1 MPLKHKTFCRKT
13 FLAKQLRDSRES
25 LYLNFVFCLNPFLR
39 EELSRELL
47 AKMPLKKFLVKNM
60 RNVIF
65 NKNLKHE
72 HIKTLSKT
80 YKIIKNLFGF
90 DRQAFEYTHHI

>member
-47 AKMPLKKFLVKNM
+47 AKMPLKKFLMKNM
-60 RNVIF
+60 RNVI
-65 NKNLKHE
+65 LKKT
-72 HIKTLSKT
+72 IKTRKH
-80 YKIIKNLFGF
+80 KNTLKN
-90 DRQAFEYTHHI
+90 I